1 MYKQPLCRKG
11 KSSGT
16 FRGLGRFGLLRRWEL
31 GLQGQ
36 DHTKGDKEVRERE
49 REGRLRE
56 GGVRRREI
64 VHLCEPETV

>member
-1 MYKQPLCRKG
+1 MEA
-11 KSSGT
+11 

-49 REGRLRE
+49 RRKAERGRGEKERDCAF
-56 GGVRRREI
+56 V
-64 VHLCEPETV
+64 